1 MENEIT
7 NNTTTGNYADQG
19 NLLDVIEDD
28 SFSYK
33 GYQVVR
39 GEFFAHIHEPSVT
52 FSGNK
57 VSVNRTCLKKVPDF
71 DYMQILVNPEAKKLA
86 IRPCAEETKDSFRWC
101 SANGKRTPKQVTCRV
116 FFAKVFSLMGWDM
129 SYRYKLL
136 GKLIRSGGDLLF
148 VFDLTEPEIFTHI
161 KIEDGKIKKSRT
173 PFYPEEWK
181 NQFGVPAEQHENTVQ
196 VSLFNKYTVFGI
208 QKKDNQPAAESEGS
222 NDEQ

>member
-7 NNTTTGNYADQG
+7 SNSTTGNYADQG

-39 GEFFAHIHEPSVT
+39 GEFFAHINEPSVT

-148 VFDLTEPEIFTHI
+148 VFDL
-161 KIEDGKIKKSRT
+161 KIKNAVLSGGM
-173 PFYPEEWK
+173 EESIWC
-181 NQFGVPAEQHENTVQ
+181 T
-196 VSLFNKYTVFGI
+196 S
-208 QKKDNQPAAESEGS
+208 
-222 NDEQ
+222 

>member
-1 MENEIT
+1 MENEVT
-7 NNTTTGNYADQG
+7 NNKLTGNYADQG

-39 GEFFAHIHEPSVT
+39 GEFFAHINEPSVT

-57 VSVNRTCLKKVPDF
+57 VSVNRTCLKKVPNF
-71 DYMQILVNPEAKKLA
+71 DYMQILVNPEARKLA
-86 IRPCAEETKDSFRWC
+86 IRPCAEE
-101 SANGKRTPKQVTCRV
+101 TPKQVTCRV

-181 NQFGVPAEQHENTVQ
+181 NQFGLPVEQHENTVQ

-208 QKKDNQPAAESEGS
+208 QKKENQPVAESEGS

>member
-39 GEFFAHIHEPSVT
+39 GEFFAHINEPSVT

-136 GKLIRSGGDLLF
+136 GKLIRSNRRSSHISKSKMARSRNQERRSIQRNGRINLVYQLSSMKTLF
-148 VFDLTEPEIFTHI
+148 
-161 KIEDGKIKKSRT
+161 R
-173 PFYPEEWK
+173 
-181 NQFGVPAEQHENTVQ
+181 
-196 VSLFNKYTVFGI
+196 
-208 QKKDNQPAAESEGS
+208 
-222 NDEQ
+222 

>member
-39 GEFFAHIHEPSVT
+39 GEFFAHINEPSVT

-136 GKLIRSGGDLLF
+136 GKLSNLVVESLQIVGTEPMFYLFLRQNICCSYNLPIFFLLF
-148 VFDLTEPEIFTHI
+148 IDTLANC
-161 KIEDGKIKKSRT
+161 
-173 PFYPEEWK
+173 K
-181 NQFGVPAEQHENTVQ
+181 NAT
-196 VSLFNKYTVFGI
+196 
-208 QKKDNQPAAESEGS
+208 
-222 NDEQ
+222 